1 MAKKQCLTLTCM
13 LLDLEIRI
21 ESKFSISGH
30 RRVEDH
36 RNTQTYIPHWKMV
49 VRINNLHVI
58 FTTNT
63 SFAIL
68 TVMCT
73 VQWSYSSILLSL
85 GAPFPFISLKRAFVQ
100 IKGKDHLSNF
110 FRNQKNNLCPKPW
123 RSNSVSFYGRST
135 AQGSPISLYGHL
147 PCLLSLIKVCLKW
160 LGMVDKKI
168 DVIFNRPCDCSDRLK
183 SLANVS
189 SSLYI
194 MSWLVF
200 EHSQQWFLLSVWDI
214 CTAVGVIQEDGPRW
228 AGVPH
233 GIVSTH
239 WNSL

>member
-1 MAKKQCLTLTCM
+1 MTCL
-13 LLDLEIRI
+13 LLDLESRI

-36 RNTQTYIPHWKMV
+36 RNNKTYIPHWKMV
-49 VRINNLHVI
+49 VRFNNLHVI

-85 GAPFPFISLKRAFVQ
+85 GAPFQFFSLKR
-100 IKGKDHLSNF
+100 GHLNKWNEKSI
-110 FRNQKNNLCPKPW
+110 CPT
-123 RSNSVSFYGRST
+123 SSVTPKKSVPKAMEVKFSLIWWPFYCRGLSHH
-135 AQGSPISLYGHL
+135 SLYGHL